1 MTVIAR
7 RIPSV
12 PRRTAGATWSLLCD
26 LIAPPG
32 SSARQE
38 LDRARSVASMLIAE
52 EHLSSSP
59 AVLSGVG
66 PQVRFYTLHGDEAIE
81 GEDPAPVPI
90 EPAEGDWRLSLPAGG
105 GDLALAE
112 EALAALAHI
121 TAYDPGAPTAAASTS
136 TAEPSPQVVIDL
148 GELVE

>member
-32 SSARQE
+32 SLARQE

-52 EHLSSSP
+52 EYLASSP
-59 AVLSGVG
+59 AVLSGLG

-81 GEDPAPVPI
+81 GEDPAPLSI
-90 EPAEGDWRLSLPAGG
+90 EPAEGDWRLSLPVNAN
-105 GDLALAE
+105 DLAVAE
-112 EALAALAHI
+112 EAFAALDHVCV
-121 TAYDPGAPTAAASTS
+121 YDPEASPEVASASISEPAPRLS
-136 TAEPSPQVVIDL
+136 IDL
-148 GELVE
+148 GELEE